1 MTRPSTRIRNFR
13 HFRGSQ
19 SIRLQPRLRASERLV
34 GQSTHHLEAIL
45 QCSQRLVE
53 ACDENEVAQM
63 VLPLAV
69 ELAGATGGAFV
80 SLDEHGQPQP
90 AVNFGKMPATD
101 LNAWLEYLASP
112 RVRETCS
119 VCKTRNLVTP
129 PKPANTSCPLLQTPF
144 GNIVSSLFCLP
155 LRRNEHEYGV
165 FSLYLPQDETI
176 DEQSRVLLRG
186 LLDQTSLALERVRV
200 RRRELAAMR
209 YMQAWRQKTDLD
221 DLLKGILND
230 VIQVLEVDFSVLEM
244 QEGPDRHRLVSGDY
258 PNQAWEKL
266 ESFIESVISSGEAQT
281 SLSEAGSKR
290 MRPDDEPS
298 LLAAPILSSE
308 HFTIG
313 ALLVGN
319 LHKQAIDARQLVLLQ
334 TLAGQVGLVI
344 QNAQSMAELE
354 YKTII
359 LERTR
364 LSREIHDGL
373 AQTLAFLKLQ
383 AAQMQKFFSQGDHA
397 RLQQSLSLSYA
408 TLSEAY
414 EDARQAIDGL
424 RIGVNGKG
432 VAGWLEQVVTE
443 FKETSGIDVK
453 IEPVQVY
460 PELSPEV
467 HAQLIRIVQ
476 EALSNVRKHANA
488 SQVRVICCEDEN
500 NLFLEICDNGIGFSP
515 VDVPV
520 LARHGL
526 QGMRERAELIGADF
540 QVLSKLHEGTT
551 VRLRLP
557 QEGIRMEGLP

>member
-1 MTRPSTRIRNFR
+1 
-13 HFRGSQ
+13 
-19 SIRLQPRLRASERLV
+19 V

-244 QEGPDRHRLVSGDY
+244 QEGPDRHQLVSGDY
-258 PNQAWEKL
+258 PNQAREIL
-266 ESFIESVISSGEAQT
+266 ESFIESVISSGEAQI
-281 SLSEAGSKR
+281 SLSKAGSIR
-290 MRPDDEPS
+290 MQPDELS

-515 VDVPV
+515 DDVPV

>member
-1 MTRPSTRIRNFR
+1 MTRPSVRIRNLR
-13 HFRGSQ
+13 HIRGSQ
-19 SIRLQPRLRASERLV
+19 SIHKQKRLEASERRA

-69 ELAGATGGAFV
+69 DLAGATGGAFV
-80 SLDEHGQPQP
+80 PLDEHGQSQA
-90 AVNFGKMPATD
+90 AVNFGGMPTAD
-101 LNAWLEYLASP
+101 LTAWLEYLASP
-112 RVRETCS
+112 RVRESCS
-119 VCKTRNLVTP
+119 ACKTRNFVSP
-129 PKPANTSCPLLQTPF
+129 PKPANTSCPLLITPF
-144 GNIVSSLFCLP
+144 GNIVSGLFCLP
-155 LRRNEHEYGV
+155 LRRNDHEYGV
-165 FSLYLPQDETI
+165 FSLYLPQAETI
-176 DEQSRVLLRG
+176 DEQTGVLLRA
-186 LLDQTSLALERVRV
+186 LFDQTSLAIERVRI

-209 YMQAWRQKTDLD
+209 YMQTWRQKTDLD
-221 DLLKGILND
+221 TLLRGILDD
-230 VIQVLEVDFSVLEM
+230 VIQVLDVDFSVLEM
-244 QEGPDRHRLVSGDY
+244 QEGPDRHQLVSGDY
-258 PNQAWEKL
+258 PNQAREIL
-266 ESFIESVISSGEAQT
+266 ESFNESVISSGEAQI
-281 SLSEAGSKR
+281 SFSEAGSICR
-290 MRPDDEPS
+290 QPAEPS

-308 HFTIG
+308 HFIIG
-313 ALLVGN
+313 VLLVGN
-319 LHKQAIDARQLVLLQ
+319 LHQQVTDARQLVLLQ
-334 TLAGQVGLVI
+334 AIAGQVGLII

-383 AAQMQKFFSQGDHA
+383 VAQMQKFFSQGDHA
-397 RLQQSLSLSYA
+397 RLQQSLSLSFA

-460 PELSPEV
+460 RELSPEV

-476 EALSNVRKHANA
+476 EALSNVRKHAHA

-526 QGMRERAELIGADF
+526 QGMRERAELIGAEF
-540 QVLSKLHEGTT
+540 QVLSRLNEGTT

-557 QEGIRMEGLP
+557 RERIRMEGLP

>member
-34 GQSTHHLEAIL
+34 RQSTHHLEAIL

-63 VLPLAV
+63 VLPLAIH
-69 ELAGATGGAFV
+69 LAGATGGAFV

-90 AVNFGKMPATD
+90 AVNFGEMPATD

-119 VCKTRNLVTP
+119 ACKTRNLVTP

-155 LRRNEHEYGV
+155 LRRNDHEYGV

-221 DLLKGILND
+221 DLLKGILDD
-230 VIQVLEVDFSVLEM
+230 VIQVLEVDFAVLVI
-244 QEGPDRHRLVSGDY
+244 QEGADRRRLVCGDF
-258 PNQAWEKL
+258 PNQAREIL
-266 ESFIESVISSGEAQT
+266 ESFIESVISSGEAQI
-281 SLSEAGSKR
+281 SLSKAGSIR
-290 MRPDDEPS
+290 MQPDELS

-359 LERTR
+359 LERNR

-383 AAQMQKFFSQGDHA
+383 AAQMQKFLSQGDHA

-424 RIGVNGKG
+424 RIGLNGKG
-432 VAGWLEQVVTE
+432 LAGWLEQVVTE
-443 FKETSGIDVK
+443 FKEASGIDVK
-453 IEPVQVY
+453 IEPVQLHR
-460 PELSPEV
+460 ELSPEV

-476 EALSNVRKHANA
+476 EALSNVRKHAHA
-488 SQVRVICCEDEN
+488 SQVRVICCEDEKT
-500 NLFLEICDNGIGFSP
+500 LFMEICDNGIGFP
-515 VDVPV
+515 PEDVPV

>member
-1 MTRPSTRIRNFR
+1 MTRPSDRIRKLR
-13 HFRGSQ
+13 YIRGSQ
-19 SIRLQPRLRASERLV
+19 SIHMQQRLEASERRAA
-34 GQSTHHLEAIL
+34 QSTHRLEAIL
-45 QCSQRLVE
+45 QISQRLVE
-53 ACDENEVAQM
+53 ACDENEVAHL

-80 SLDEHGQPQP
+80 PLDEHGQSQA
-90 AVNFGKMPATD
+90 AVNFGGMPTTD

-112 RVRETCS
+112 QVRERCS

-129 PKPANTSCPLLQTPF
+129 TIYANMSCPLLKTPF
-144 GNIVSSLFCLP
+144 GKVVSGLFCLP

-165 FSLYLPQDETI
+165 FSLYLSQAETI
-176 DEQSRVLLRG
+176 DEQSRVILRAMF
-186 LLDQTSLALERVRV
+186 DQTALAIERVRG

-209 YMQAWRQKTDLD
+209 YMQTWRQKTDLD
-221 DLLKGILND
+221 TLLRGILDD
-230 VIQVLEVDFSVLEM
+230 VIQVLDVDFSVLEM
-244 QEGPDRHRLVSGDY
+244 QEGPDRHQLVSGDY
-258 PNQAWEKL
+258 PNQARVRL
-266 ESFIESVISSGEAQT
+266 EGFIERVITSGEAQIT
-281 SLSEAGSKR
+281 TGGTAGIGIK
-290 MRPDDEPS
+290 PDEPS

-308 HFTIG
+308 HFIIG
-313 ALLVGN
+313 VLLVGN
-319 LHKQAIDARQLVLLQ
+319 LHQQVTDARQLVLLQ
-334 TLAGQVGLVI
+334 AIAGQVGLII

-397 RLQQSLSLSYA
+397 RLQQSLSLTFA

-424 RIGVNGKG
+424 RIGLNGKG
-432 VAGWLEQVVTE
+432 LAGWLEQVVTE
-443 FKETSGIDVK
+443 FREACGIDVI
-453 IEPVQVY
+453 IEPVLVNR
-460 PELSPEV
+460 ELSPEV

-476 EALSNVRKHANA
+476 EALSNVRKHSHA
-488 SQVRVICCEDEN
+488 SQVRVICNEDKE
-500 NLFLEICDNGIGFSP
+500 NLFMEICDNGIGFSP